1 MNIGLIIVSVLIL
14 LVMFGAG
21 QRVLDKMRMSDTTAI
36 ILMVAIAIGLAIPPI
51 SIGFFTFS
59 IGGFLIPFGICVYMM
74 VRCGWTWDLVR
85 AVAGTFIVAG
95 VIIGLQFLM
104 PAETPESIVIENVLL
119 YGATAGVI
127 AYIMGRSRRNAFI
140 CSVLGLSVSA
150 LITFLIN
157 LSLGVESTLAL
168 GVAGAFDT
176 MIVSTLIAVGLCE
189 LIGTTVEG
197 FVGKKN
203 LNYNFE
209 AGTFDELNNKQ
220 ERRVDTIGELQKTSH
235 ARNDITIETI
245 KEHETKED
253 K

>member
-1 MNIGLIIVSVLIL
+1 MNTGLIIVSVLIL

-21 QRVLDKMRMSDTTAI
+21 QRVLDKMRLSDTMAI
-36 ILMVAIAIGLAIPPI
+36 ILMVAIAIGLVIPPVT
-51 SIGFFTFS
+51 IGWFSFS
-59 IGGFLIPFGICVYMM
+59 IGGFLIPFGICIYLL

-85 AVAGTFIVAG
+85 AVVGTMIVAG

-104 PAETPESIVIENVLL
+104 PAETPEAIVIENVLL
-119 YGATAGVI
+119 YGATAGII
-127 AYIMGRSRRNAFI
+127 AYLLGRSRRNAFI

-157 LSLGVESTLAL
+157 LALGVETPLAL

-176 MIVSTLIAVGLCE
+176 MVVSTLIAVGLCE

-203 LNYNFE
+203 VNYNFE
-209 AGTFDELNNKQ
+209 AGTFEEPYSKEEKNFRSGNEETLSKDTKG
-220 ERRVDTIGELQKTSH
+220 ER
-235 ARNDITIETI
+235 
-245 KEHETKED
+245 
-253 K
+253 